1 MEADGPIEDPEE
13 EYFRLSCLALK
24 IIYDERDC
32 DFAFSVTPAKL
43 YSKCQKLKIPF
54 HLWYTWIEKELQR
67 INEYQ
72 RRKAEAAQ
80 RPKTLLERIQESI
93 FNTRHPPLTPV
104 SHLSAA
110 SGGGFFDNW

>member
-1 MEADGPIEDPEE
+1 MEADAPAKDPEE

-32 DFAFSVTPAKL
+32 DFLFSVTPGKL
-43 YSKCQKLKIPF
+43 YAKCQKLNIPF
-54 HLWYTWIEKELQR
+54 HLWYTWIEKELQK

-72 RRKAEAAQ
+72 RRKLEAAQ
-80 RPKTLLERIQESI
+80 RPKTLLERLQDSI

-104 SHLSAA
+104 SNLSTP
-110 SGGGFFDNW
+110 GGVFDNW